1 MKYLVCPKSI
11 ALLLAEQLQEASL
24 CFHGGECCILL
35 QLFTCWWSASLLG
48 YSSHLKQQCLLS
60 TTATILLPFSVIE
73 HAVFA
78 EGAIW
83 SYEKQFNKLC

>member
-35 QLFTCWWSASLLG
+35 QLFTCW
-48 YSSHLKQQCLLS
+48 
-60 TTATILLPFSVIE
+60 
-73 HAVFA
+73 
-78 EGAIW
+78 
-83 SYEKQFNKLC
+83 